1 MLNTKQI
8 KLSKRLQAS
17 VDFVTCHS
25 RVADIGC
32 DHAYASIYLVQNTI
46 ADFCIAM
53 DVKEGPLAKA
63 KENIEKYGCKD
74 KVETRLS
81 DGLAKLKIGEVDT
94 ILITGMGGVLIQK
107 ILKDAKEVLANSKE
121 LIVQPQSDQ
130 ELVRKYLHQLMFD
143 IKEETMVKEDGKYYT
158 SIYAVNNSY
167 PVEKKAKRYAKKIDY
182 LFGKKL
188 LDKKDPCL
196 FEYLQK
202 KKRKYQQILCH
213 MENLGKTTKNE
224 DYNKIQKMISDI
236 KEALN
241 RY

>member
-25 RVADIGC
+25 KVADVGC
-32 DHAYASIYLVQNTI
+32 DHAYASIYLVQNAI

-81 DGLAKLKIGEVDT
+81 NGLAKLKIGEVDT
-94 ILITGMGGVLIQK
+94 ILITGMGGVLIQQ
-107 ILKDAKEVLANSKE
+107 ILKDAKEILVNSKE
-121 LIVQPQSDQ
+121 LIVQPQSEQ
-130 ELVRKYLHQLMFD
+130 ELVRKYLHQLMF
-143 IKEETMVKEDGKYYT
+143 
-158 SIYAVNNSY
+158 
-167 PVEKKAKRYAKKIDY
+167 
-182 LFGKKL
+182 
-188 LDKKDPCL
+188 PCL

-202 KKRKYQQILCH
+202 QKRKYQQILCH

-224 DYNKIQKMISDI
+224 DYNKIQKMIFDI